1 MIFRLAL
8 DSFHDAHLDL
18 VTGLG
23 LVVLPAPGTDVVLD
37 RESVHAAAWD
47 DLVGRL
53 AKLGWT
59 PSTDGAAPR
68 KFVGVTTDGRP
79 VVELTGESPIVDA
92 DLEARASLRA
102 AAGVR

>member
-37 RESVHAAAWD
+37 RASVHAAAWD

-59 PSTDGAAPR
+59 PATDGAAPR
-68 KFVGVTTDGRP
+68 KFVGVTSEGRP
-79 VVELTGESPIVDA
+79 VVEVAGEMPIVVPDS
-92 DLEARASLRA
+92 DARASLRA

>member
-23 LVVLPAPGTDVVLD
+23 LVVLPAPGSDVVFE
-37 RESVHAAAWD
+37 RESLHAAAWTE
-47 DLVGRL
+47 LVERL

-59 PSTDGAAPR
+59 PSQDGAAPR
-68 KFVGVTTDGRP
+68 RFVGVTTDGRP
-79 VVELTGESPIVDA
+79 VVEVRGESPILDA
-92 DLEARASLRA
+92 DLEARTSLLA